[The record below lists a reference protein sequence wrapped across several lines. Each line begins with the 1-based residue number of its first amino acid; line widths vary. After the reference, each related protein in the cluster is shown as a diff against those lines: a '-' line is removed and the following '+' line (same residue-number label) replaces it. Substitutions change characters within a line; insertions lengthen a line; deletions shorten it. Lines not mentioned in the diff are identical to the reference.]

1 MIRKGLIESRQK
13 LVNVIFDIIEGRATG
28 GSATKTGAMAG
39 RYLRRLKHSV
49 GSGETNPEVLRQKKD
64 QAERIKKR
72 VGGRYGGDDGFD
84 DLAKEGE
91 DKFAD
96 AQKGGEGKGRKWYHD
111 EDARAPDNAPNPTD
125 VKRRAKGKKPYRQR
139 SSSNIV
145 RGARLALAERVL
157 ESLYDYGLDEGLRSA
172 LMKGGLAAGLAAGAL
187 GGGVKPEPPKAT
199 SKYKIA
205 SLEDRQA
212 AIAKKKQAAKDKKA
226 AFIKTLK
233 PVKAKFRGDTG
244 EGMPR
249 GTQPEDMGGTGETRK
264 ARNFKKSL
272 QYNIRGSRGLESNP
286 KLKGYDL
293 TTRKFSTRT

>member
-1 MIRKGLIESRQK
+1 M
-13 LVNVIFDIIEGRATG
+13 
-28 GSATKTGAMAG
+28 
-39 RYLRRLKHSV
+39 
-49 GSGETNPEVLRQKKD
+49 
-64 QAERIKKR
+64 
-72 VGGRYGGDDGFD
+72 
-84 DLAKEGE
+84 
-91 DKFAD
+91 
-96 AQKGGEGKGRKWYHD
+96 
-111 EDARAPDNAPNPTD
+111 
-125 VKRRAKGKKPYRQR
+125 
-139 SSSNIV
+139 NIYE
-145 RGARLALAERVL
+145 ARLELAQRVL
-157 ESLYDYGLDEGLRSA
+157 QSLYDHDLDEGLRSA

-233 PVKAKFRGDTG
+233 PVKPTFRGDTG
-244 EGMPR
+244 EGDLPR

-272 QYNIRGSRGLESNP
+272 QYNIRGGRGLESNP

-293 TTRKFSTRT
+293 TTGKFSRRT